1 MMARSLRGSV
11 RRPDT
16 EAKTVGSMSLVGPSV
31 WTGRA
36 LQAKMIDLGKLV
48 LCFPDDRGR
57 HLTEMFFRE
66 IFALM
71 AELRPQSP
79 LCAWRQT
86 TVGGCGT
93 H

>member
-11 RRPDT
+11 RGRIQKPRPW
-16 EAKTVGSMSLVGPSV
+16 AQCLLLAHLYGPAA
-31 WTGRA
+31 RCKP
-36 LQAKMIDLGKLV
+36 KMIDLGKLV

-57 HLTEMFFRE
+57 HLTEMFFQE